1 MLANFLNKS
10 KPIIFIGTLI
20 LFFCVLTVTLIFGSF
35 TAKTFSSIIL
45 ESVVFVFFFL
55 FIFFLFNF
63 ITKKNGLT
71 FDNSYAFFIFIILSI
86 SILPYLLDINK
97 LFLTAIYLLI
107 VRKIY
112 SLRSNKSILEK
123 IYDASF
129 WLGIFFIFKPIS
141 LIFIFLIYAAIY
153 LHKKLT
159 INTLVIPI
167 IGFATPLIIYFS
179 YLFWFNQTEVFFD
192 LFQFKINL
200 SLKNLIEPNLIF
212 FALIIALLT
221 FIFMIFKSITTLS
234 INNTFKRSWILII
247 LNLFVAFLFVLL
259 LNQKTTGDL
268 IYLFFPVAIIISNGV
283 ELIEK
288 KIIKDSILYILF
300 IGCFLARFVL

>member
-10 KPIIFIGTLI
+10 KPIIFIGILI

-35 TAKTFSSIIL
+35 TAKTFISIIL
-45 ESVVFVFFFL
+45 ESIVFVFFFL

-86 SILPYLLDINK
+86 SVLPYLLDINK

-123 IYDASF
+123 IYDSSF

-141 LIFIFLIYAAIY
+141 LIFIFLIYTAIY
-153 LHKKLT
+153 LHKKLI

-179 YLFWFNQTEVFFD
+179 Y
-192 LFQFKINL
+192 
-200 SLKNLIEPNLIF
+200 
-212 FALIIALLT
+212 
-221 FIFMIFKSITTLS
+221 
-234 INNTFKRSWILII
+234 
-247 LNLFVAFLFVLL
+247 
-259 LNQKTTGDL
+259 
-268 IYLFFPVAIIISNGV
+268 
-283 ELIEK
+283 
-288 KIIKDSILYILF
+288 
-300 IGCFLARFVL
+300 

>member
-20 LFFCVLTVTLIFGSF
+20 LFFCVLTVTLIFGSY

-45 ESVVFVFFFL
+45 ETIVFVFFFL

-112 SLRSNKSILEK
+112 SLRSNKSIL
-123 IYDASF
+123 
-129 WLGIFFIFKPIS
+129 
-141 LIFIFLIYAAIY
+141 
-153 LHKKLT
+153 
-159 INTLVIPI
+159 
-167 IGFATPLIIYFS
+167 
-179 YLFWFNQTEVFFD
+179 
-192 LFQFKINL
+192 
-200 SLKNLIEPNLIF
+200 
-212 FALIIALLT
+212 
-221 FIFMIFKSITTLS
+221 
-234 INNTFKRSWILII
+234 
-247 LNLFVAFLFVLL
+247 
-259 LNQKTTGDL
+259 
-268 IYLFFPVAIIISNGV
+268 
-283 ELIEK
+283 
-288 KIIKDSILYILF
+288 
-300 IGCFLARFVL
+300 